1 MAGYLEGRISSIDIF
16 NFLKNIEE
24 NYRIKEN
31 SITSIK
37 EIKDFLKQS
46 NEGMINKA
54 KLLKTFPKAEQD
66 YYYKIYIFFAQI
78 QGMLKG
84 FNKSV
89 EISLKNKKEEGD
101 LSIPLRYIKIEDLLL
116 VQVDGEIPEL
126 MRFIEYR
133 RNVDSYDLRNRKFF
147 ERIFR
152 IDSQDPKTIW
162 KRMMW
167 RSRCS
172 AYIKLIKNESNEI
185 SELYT
190 GHNAWTD
197 FTETLRT
204 YKQ

>member
-1 MAGYLEGRISSIDIF
+1 MAGYLEGRISYIDIY

-24 NYRIKEN
+24 NYKIKDQI
-31 SITSIK
+31 SLIK

-46 NEGMINKA
+46 NEGMVDKA

-89 EISLKNKKEEGD
+89 EISLKNEKDKQNEF
-101 LSIPLRYIKIEDLLL
+101 PLKYLNIEDMLLI
-116 VQVDGEIPEL
+116 QVDGEIPEL
-126 MRFIEYR
+126 IRFIEYR
-133 RNVDSYDLRNRKFF
+133 KYVNSYDIRNRKFF

-152 IDSQDPKTIW
+152 INSKDPKTIW

-172 AYIKLIKNESNEI
+172 AYIKLIKNENNEI

-190 GHNAWTD
+190 GHNSWTD
-197 FTETLRT
+197 YTETLRT